1 MKIRAQLVLACFLL
15 SVLPLSVIV
24 VYSYESS
31 RRALE
36 AAYRREADART
47 KQMDRRLATIR
58 GDLQQRLAEVSSL
71 PMPNGASDHTPDVG
85 NILMTMGDAASL
97 VDSLEIQPVRI
108 AALPSMRT
116 IVREEIRNDPG
127 VNRNNAGVN
136 RNNASV
142 NRNAP
147 PGVDEPPAPPERPE
161 AIEQAEADEPPEADD
176 GDPAPRRAA
185 FAPGAPLPMVPMP
198 PPPMLPRFTM
208 TPEQRA
214 AINEIAT
221 LGSKI
226 GEAALTM
233 PAAERTALETKIQQL
248 QKGLN
253 ASLNVTQTQW
263 KQQFDAAQR
272 QREAYFAAREQ
283 QREAA
288 RHARDAAHA
297 GHEGRVPVVAHA
309 APSPAAAPH
318 VAATAATPA
327 PAAAG
332 AVIIK
337 RSLTDAEKQ
346 QLRAHQSSLLFG
358 QRFNFPLRK
367 EGAIV
372 GHISAQVSTPEVV
385 RRVLGGR
392 TDDNDEITFAIDR
405 DNNVYTRTPDDR
417 KTIDKAG
424 ITERVLKNRPLN
436 DVHDWIVVMS
446 RDPQSGLRV
455 GVARPVGDNL
465 EELRKTAGKNF
476 GYGIA
481 LIFVAMIGIVPIAN
495 HMTRD
500 VNLVTRGAER
510 IAQGDLMTR
519 LPVKSN
525 NEIGQLAAAFNRMA
539 QDLSL
544 QQQTIVEQE
553 RTRKEQE
560 IQQRILAI
568 EYERKSVDLED
579 ARRFQLSMLPK
590 SVPNHERYDI
600 AVFTLTA
607 AEVGGDYYD
616 FHVAENVGRTLQSDV
631 VAKSGNVGRTLQSDV
646 VAKSDV
652 TASRTGESDLR
663 EPTLGNGVLTVTIGD
678 ATGHGAKAGTMVTV
692 IKALFSGYAP
702 EVTPAQF
709 LRDAAEKVKR
719 MDLGRMAMA
728 LLLARFERERLTV
741 ASAGMLPAYVH
752 RQRNGKIEEV
762 ARGATPL
769 GTLGADYHDV
779 IIDLAAGDTVLFM
792 TDGFPELQ
800 DESGQQLGYSAAV
813 DHFATAAGG
822 ATADDVIASL
832 ASAAKQWNGDR
843 PPNDDVTFVVVR
855 AKGDSRA

>member
-24 VYSYESS
+24 VYSYRSS
-31 RRALE
+31 RSALE
-36 AAYRREADART
+36 SAYRKEADART
-47 KQMDRRLATIR
+47 RQMDRRLATIR
-58 GDLQQRLAEVSSL
+58 GDLQQRLAEVSAL
-71 PMPNGASDHTPDVG
+71 PMQAGATDRTPDVG

-97 VDSLEIQPVRI
+97 VDSLEIQPVREMVT
-108 AALPSMRT
+108 PQVR
-116 IVREEIRNDPG
+116 IVKREVHANP
-127 VNRNNAGVN
+127 
-136 RNNASV
+136 
-142 NRNAP
+142 NAP
-147 PGVDEPPAPPERPE
+147 PGVKQPPAPTPPP
-161 AIEQAEADEPPEADD
+161 QAEEAADADD
-176 GDPAPRRAA
+176 ESGTEAPDSPEPVVIAIPAPPKLPKFTMSPEQRAQINEISMLSA
-185 FAPGAPLPMVPMP
+185 KLGIGAQ
-198 PPPMLPRFTM
+198 TM
-208 TPEQRA
+208 TPE
-214 AINEIAT
+214 
-221 LGSKI
+221 
-226 GEAALTM
+226 
-233 PAAERTALETKIQQL
+233 ERTATEKRIQQL
-248 QKGLN
+248 QKDLS
-253 ASLNVTQTQW
+253 ASMRTTQSQW
-263 KQQFDAAQR
+263 KEQFDAAQKVREDYFDAR
-272 QREAYFAAREQ
+272 QQQRDAAQAARQ
-283 QREAA
+283 QAREAA
-288 RHARDAAHA
+288 KNQT
-297 GHEGRVPVVAHA
+297 
-309 APSPAAAPH
+309 AAAP
-318 VAATAATPA
+318 VAAVATTTE
-327 PAAAG
+327 G
-332 AVIIK
+332 VVIK
-337 RSLTDAEKQ
+337 RKLTDAEKQ
-346 QLRAHQSSLLFG
+346 HLRQVERQATLLFG
-358 QRFNFPLRK
+358 QKFNVPLRK
-367 EGAIV
+367 EGTIV

-385 RRVLGGR
+385 RRVLGVHS
-392 TDDNDEITFAIDR
+392 DDNDEITFAVDR
-405 DNNVYTRTPDDR
+405 DNNIYTRTPDDR
-417 KTIDKAG
+417 KTLDGAG
-424 ITERVLKNRPLN
+424 ITDRVLKNRPLN
-436 DVHDWIVVMS
+436 DIKEWIVVMS

-481 LIFVAMIGIVPIAN
+481 LIFVALIGIVPIAN

-560 IQQRILAI
+560 IQQRILEI
-568 EYERKSVDLED
+568 EYDRKSLDLEE

-590 SVPNHERYDI
+590 SVPAHDRYDV

-616 FHVAENVGRTLQSDV
+616 FHVA
-631 VAKSGNVGRTLQSDV
+631 
-646 VAKSDV
+646 
-652 TASRTGESDLR
+652 
-663 EPTLGNGVLTVTIGD
+663 PNGVLTATIGD

-692 IKALFSGYAP
+692 VKALFAGYTP
-702 EVTPAQF
+702 EVMPAQF

-728 LLLARFERERLTV
+728 LLLARFDRDRLTV

-752 RQRNGKIEEV
+752 RSRTKKIEEV

-779 IIDLAAGDTVLFM
+779 SIDLAAGDTVLFM

-800 DESGQQLGYSAAV
+800 NANGQQLGYAAAIDEFV
-813 DHFATAAGG
+813 AAANG

-832 ASAAKQWNGDR
+832 AAAAKRWNGER

-855 AKGDSRA
+855 AKSA

>member
-24 VYSYESS
+24 VYSYRSS
-31 RRALE
+31 RSALE
-36 AAYRREADART
+36 SAYRKEADART
-47 KQMDRRLATIR
+47 RQMDRRLTTIR
-58 GDLQQRLAEVSSL
+58 GDLQQRLAEVSAL
-71 PMPNGASDHTPDVG
+71 PMPAGASDHTPDVG

-97 VDSLEIQPVRI
+97 VDSLEIQPMRVAVP
-108 AALPSMRT
+108 AART
-116 IVREEIRNDPG
+116 IVQQEIRHAPRANP
-127 VNRNNAGVN
+127 
-136 RNNASV
+136 
-142 NRNAP
+142 NAP
-147 PGVDEPPAPPERPE
+147 PGVKLPPPPTSPRE
-161 AIEQAEADEPPEADD
+161 AAEAADVDDEADADVNVAPDAPEPPEPVVIAI
-176 GDPAPRRAA
+176 
-185 FAPGAPLPMVPMP
+185 P
-198 PPPMLPRFTM
+198 PPPKLPKFTM
-208 TPEQRA
+208 SPEQRA
-214 AINEIAT
+214 LINEIST
-221 LGSKI
+221 LGTKLGMS
-226 GEAALTM
+226 AQTM
-233 PAAERTALETKIQQL
+233 SPEERTAAEKRIQQL
-248 QKGLN
+248 QKDLN
-253 ASLNVTQTQW
+253 TSLQATQSQW
-263 KQQFDAAQR
+263 RGQFDAAQKE
-272 QREAYFAAREQ
+272 REQYFNARRQ

-288 RHARDAAHA
+288 EAKRMQERDAARRRA
-297 GHEGRVPVVAHA
+297 EAPAPVAVA
-309 APSPAAAPH
+309 APA
-318 VAATAATPA
+318 VATTTE
-327 PAAAG
+327 
-332 AVIIK
+332 AVVIK
-337 RSLTDAEKQ
+337 RKLTDAEKQ
-346 QLRAHQSSLLFG
+346 QLRDRERQATLIFG
-358 QRFNFPLRK
+358 QKFNFPLRK
-367 EGAIV
+367 EGTIV

-385 RRVLGGR
+385 RRVLGVHG
-392 TDDNDEITFAIDR
+392 DDADEITFAVDL

-417 KTIDKAG
+417 KTLDRAG
-424 ITERVLKNRPLN
+424 ITDRVLKNRPLT
-436 DVHDWIVVMS
+436 DIREWIVVMS

-481 LIFVAMIGIVPIAN
+481 MIFVALIGIVPIAN

-560 IQQRILAI
+560 IQQRILEL
-568 EYERKSVDLED
+568 EYDRKSLDLEE

-590 SVPNHERYDI
+590 SVPAHDRFDV

-616 FHVAENVGRTLQSDV
+616 FHVSPD
-631 VAKSGNVGRTLQSDV
+631 
-646 VAKSDV
+646 
-652 TASRTGESDLR
+652 
-663 EPTLGNGVLTVTIGD
+663 GVLTATVGD

-692 IKALFSGYAP
+692 VKALFSGYTP
-702 EVTPAQF
+702 EVMPAQF

-728 LLLARFERERLTV
+728 LLLARFDRNRLTV
-741 ASAGMLPAYVH
+741 ASAGMLPGYVH
-752 RQRNGKIEEV
+752 RARSGKIEEV

-779 IIDLAAGDTVLFM
+779 SIDLNAGDTVLFM

-800 DESGQQLGYSAAV
+800 NASGQQLGYAAAI
-813 DHFATAAGG
+813 DEFIAAAKG

-832 ASAAKQWNGDR
+832 AAAAKRWNGER

-855 AKGDSRA
+855 ARTA

>member
-24 VYSYESS
+24 VYSYRSS
-31 RRALE
+31 RSALE
-36 AAYRREADART
+36 SAYRKEADART
-47 KQMDRRLATIR
+47 RQMDRRLATIR
-58 GDLQQRLAEVSSL
+58 GDLQQRLSEVSAL
-71 PMPNGASDHTPDVG
+71 PMPEGASDHTPDVG

-97 VDSLEIQPVRI
+97 VDSLEIQPMRVAVP
-108 AALPSMRT
+108 AART
-116 IVREEIRNDPG
+116 IVQEIRHAARANP
-127 VNRNNAGVN
+127 
-136 RNNASV
+136 
-142 NRNAP
+142 NAP
-147 PGVDEPPAPPERPE
+147 PGVNQPPPPT
-161 AIEQAEADEPPEADD
+161 PPEADQAAD
-176 GDPAPRRAA
+176 ANGEADINVSDAPD
-185 FAPGAPLPMVPMP
+185 APDSPEPVVIAIP
-198 PPPMLPRFTM
+198 PPPKLPKFTM
-208 TPEQRA
+208 APEQRA
-214 AINEIAT
+214 LINEIST
-221 LGSKI
+221 LGTKLGMS
-226 GEAALTM
+226 ARTM
-233 PAAERTALETKIQQL
+233 SPEERTAAEKRIQQL
-248 QKGLN
+248 QKDLN
-253 ASLNVTQTQW
+253 ASLQATQSQW
-263 KQQFDAAQR
+263 RGQFDAAQKERDQYFTAR
-272 QREAYFAAREQ
+272 QQ

-288 RHARDAAHA
+288 LAARQHARDVERAQRAAPA
-297 GHEGRVPVVAHA
+297 PISVVA
-309 APSPAAAPH
+309 PA
-318 VAATAATPA
+318 VATTTE
-327 PAAAG
+327 G
-332 AVIIK
+332 VIIK
-337 RSLTDAEKQ
+337 RKLTDGEKE
-346 QLRAHQSSLLFG
+346 QLRAHERQATLIFG
-358 QRFNFPLRK
+358 QKFNFPLRK
-367 EGAIV
+367 EGTIV

-385 RRVLGGR
+385 RRVLGVHG
-392 TDDNDEITFAIDR
+392 DDADEITFAVDR

-417 KTIDKAG
+417 KTLDGAG
-424 ITERVLKNRPLN
+424 ITDRVLKNRPLN
-436 DVHDWIVVMS
+436 DIREWIVVMS

-481 LIFVAMIGIVPIAN
+481 LIFVALIGIVPIAN

-560 IQQRILAI
+560 IQQRILEL
-568 EYERKSVDLED
+568 EYDRKSLDLEE

-590 SVPNHERYDI
+590 SVPAHDRFDVS
-600 AVFTLTA
+600 VFTLTA

-616 FHVAENVGRTLQSDV
+616 FHVS
-631 VAKSGNVGRTLQSDV
+631 
-646 VAKSDV
+646 
-652 TASRTGESDLR
+652 
-663 EPTLGNGVLTVTIGD
+663 PNGVLTATVGD

-692 IKALFSGYAP
+692 VKALFSGYTP
-702 EVTPAQF
+702 EVMPAQF

-728 LLLARFERERLTV
+728 LLLARFDGSSLTV
-741 ASAGMLPAYVH
+741 ASAGMLPGYVH
-752 RQRNGKIEEV
+752 RVGSGKVEEV

-779 IIDLAAGDTVLFM
+779 SIDLAAGDTVLFM

-800 DESGQQLGYSAAV
+800 NASGQQLGYAAAI
-813 DHFATAAGG
+813 DEFIAAAKG
-822 ATADDVIASL
+822 ATADKVIASL
-832 ASAAKQWNGDR
+832 ADAAKRWNGER

-855 AKGDSRA
+855 AKTA

>member
-24 VYSYESS
+24 VYSYRSS
-31 RRALE
+31 RAALE
-36 AAYRREADART
+36 SAYRKEADART
-47 KQMDRRLATIR
+47 RQMDRRLATIR

-71 PMPNGASDHTPDVG
+71 PMPAGATDRTPDVG
-85 NILMTMGDAASL
+85 NILLTMGDAASL
-97 VDSLEIQPVRI
+97 VDSLEIRPMRVP
-108 AALPSMRT
+108 APAVRT
-116 IVREEIRNDPG
+116 IVQEAVRNA
-127 VNRNNAGVN
+127 VSA
-136 RNNASV
+136 

-147 PGVDEPPAPPERPE
+147 PGVAQPAPPAPP
-161 AIEQAEADEPPEADD
+161 QAAQVDENDD
-176 GDPAPRRAA
+176 SGDAESAVEEPAEPAPV
-185 FAPGAPLPMVPMP
+185 FIDLP
-198 PPPMLPRFTM
+198 PPPKLPKFTM

-214 AINEIAT
+214 QINEIST
-221 LGSKI
+221 LGSKL
-226 GEAALTM
+226 GSNWQAMSPE
-233 PAAERTALETKIQQL
+233 ERTATEKKIQQL
-248 QKGLN
+248 QKDLN
-253 ASLNVTQTQW
+253 ASMRMTQAQW
-263 KQQFDAAQR
+263 KEQFDAAEKIRNEYYNAR
-272 QREAYFAAREQ
+272 QQ

-288 RHARDAAHA
+288 MAERERAREAARARRDA
-297 GHEGRVPVVAHA
+297 GKKPQ
-309 APSPAAAPH
+309 
-318 VAATAATPA
+318 PA
-327 PAAAG
+327 PKAASVPLP
-332 AVIIK
+332 AVATTTEGVVVK
-337 RSLTDAEKQ
+337 RQLTEAEKQ
-346 QLRAHQSSLLFG
+346 ELKKHERQATLLFG
-358 QRFNFPLRK
+358 QRFNVPLRK
-367 EGAIV
+367 EGTIV

-385 RRVLGGR
+385 RRVLGTR
-392 TDDNDEITFAIDR
+392 SDENDEITFAVDR
-405 DNNVYTRTPDDR
+405 DNNVYTRNPDDR
-417 KTIDKAG
+417 RTLDSVG
-424 ITERVLKNRPLN
+424 ITDRVLKNRPLN
-436 DVHDWIVVMS
+436 DLKDWIIVMS

-481 LIFVAMIGIVPIAN
+481 LIFVALIGIVPIAN

-560 IQQRILAI
+560 IQQRILEI
-568 EYERKSVDLED
+568 EYDRKSLDLEE

-590 SVPNHERYDI
+590 SVPAHDRFDV

-616 FHVAENVGRTLQSDV
+616 FHVA
-631 VAKSGNVGRTLQSDV
+631 
-646 VAKSDV
+646 
-652 TASRTGESDLR
+652 
-663 EPTLGNGVLTVTIGD
+663 PNGVLTATIGD

-692 IKALFSGYAP
+692 VKALFSGYTP
-702 EVTPAQF
+702 EVMPAQF

-728 LLLARFERERLTV
+728 LLLARFDRDRLTV
-741 ASAGMLPAYVH
+741 ASAGMLPGYVH
-752 RQRNGKIEEV
+752 RSRSGKIEEV

-779 IIDLAAGDTVLFM
+779 SIDLNAGDTVLFM

-800 DESGQQLGYSAAV
+800 NASGQQLGYAAAI
-813 DHFATAAGG
+813 DEFIAAAKG

-832 ASAAKQWNGDR
+832 AAAAKRWNGER

-855 AKGDSRA
+855 ARAA

>member
-24 VYSYESS
+24 IYSYRSS
-31 RRALE
+31 RSALE
-36 AAYRREADART
+36 SAYRKEADART
-47 KQMDRRLATIR
+47 RQMDRRLATIR
-58 GDLQQRLAEVSSL
+58 GDLQQRLAEVSAL
-71 PMPNGASDHTPDVG
+71 PMPAGATDRTPDVG

-97 VDSLEIQPVRI
+97 VDSLEIQPMRVNP
-108 AALPSMRT
+108 APAVRT
-116 IVREEIRNDPG
+116 IVREAVRQAARP
-127 VNRNNAGVN
+127 
-136 RNNASV
+136 

-147 PGVDEPPAPPERPE
+147 PGVDEPAPPAPPP
-161 AIEQAEADEPPEADD
+161 QAAEADD
-176 GDPAPRRAA
+176 GDDESDANPNPAAEESDVQSPVVIAI
-185 FAPGAPLPMVPMP
+185 P
-198 PPPMLPRFTM
+198 PPPKLPKFTM
-208 TPEQRA
+208 SPEQRA
-214 AINEIAT
+214 QINEISM
-221 LGSKI
+221 LGTKLGTS
-226 GEAALTM
+226 AQTM
-233 PAAERTALETKIQQL
+233 SPEERTATEKRLQQL
-248 QKGLN
+248 QKDLG
-253 ASLNVTQTQW
+253 ASLRLTQSQW
-263 KQQFDAAQR
+263 KEQFDAAQK
-272 QREAYFAAREQ
+272 QREEFFNARQQ

-288 RHARDAAHA
+288 LAARQRTREIERAKRDAEKKEA
-297 GHEGRVPVVAHA
+297 E
-309 APSPAAAPH
+309 APH
-318 VAATAATPA
+318 ATPA
-327 PAAAG
+327 PVAVAAP
-332 AVIIK
+332 AVATTTEGVVIK
-337 RSLTDAEKQ
+337 RQLTDAEKQ
-346 QLRAHQSSLLFG
+346 QLRQRERQATLLFG
-358 QRFNFPLRK
+358 QKFNVPLRK
-367 EGAIV
+367 QGTIV
-372 GHISAQVSTPEVV
+372 GQISAQVSTPEVV
-385 RRVLGGR
+385 RRVLGVHG
-392 TDDNDEITFAIDR
+392 DDNDEITFAVDR
-405 DNNVYTRTPDDR
+405 DNNFYTRNPEDR
-417 KTIDKAG
+417 RQLDGLG
-424 ITERVLKNRPLN
+424 ITDRVLKNRPVN
-436 DVHDWIVVMS
+436 DVKDWIVVMS

-481 LIFVAMIGIVPIAN
+481 LIFVALIGIVPIAN

-560 IQQRILAI
+560 IQQRILEI
-568 EYERKSVDLED
+568 EYDRKSLDLED

-590 SVPNHERYDI
+590 SVPAHELFDV

-616 FHVAENVGRTLQSDV
+616 FHVA
-631 VAKSGNVGRTLQSDV
+631 
-646 VAKSDV
+646 
-652 TASRTGESDLR
+652 
-663 EPTLGNGVLTVTIGD
+663 PNGVLSATIGD

-692 IKALFSGYAP
+692 VKALFSGYTP

-728 LLLARFERERLTV
+728 LLLARFERNRLTV

-752 RQRNGKIEEV
+752 RARNGKIEEV

-779 IIDLAAGDTVLFM
+779 GIDLNAGDTVLFM

-800 DESGQQLGYSAAV
+800 NESGQQLGYAAAV
-813 DHFATAAGG
+813 DEFAAAAAG

-832 ASAAKQWNGDR
+832 AAAAKRWNGER

-855 AKGDSRA
+855 AKTA

>member
-24 VYSYESS
+24 VYSYRSS
-31 RRALE
+31 RSALE
-36 AAYRREADART
+36 SAYRKEADART
-47 KQMDRRLATIR
+47 RQMDRRLTTIR
-58 GDLQQRLAEVSSL
+58 GDLQQRLAEVSAL
-71 PMPNGASDHTPDVG
+71 PMPAGASDHTPDVG

-97 VDSLEIQPVRI
+97 VDSLEIQPMRVAVP
-108 AALPSMRT
+108 AART
-116 IVREEIRNDPG
+116 LVQQETRHAPRSNP
-127 VNRNNAGVN
+127 
-136 RNNASV
+136 
-142 NRNAP
+142 NAP
-147 PGVDEPPAPPERPE
+147 PGVK
-161 AIEQAEADEPPEADD
+161 
-176 GDPAPRRAA
+176 
-185 FAPGAPLPMVPMP
+185 LP
-198 PPPMLPRFTM
+198 PPPTPPRDAAEAADADDEVDAVVNVAPDAPDSPEPVVIAIPPPPKLPKFTM
-208 TPEQRA
+208 TPEQRVL
-214 AINEIAT
+214 INEIST
-221 LGSKI
+221 LGTKLGMS
-226 GEAALTM
+226 AQTM
-233 PAAERTALETKIQQL
+233 SPEERTAAEKRIQQL
-248 QKGLN
+248 QKDLN
-253 ASLNVTQTQW
+253 TSLQATQSQW
-263 KQQFDAAQR
+263 RGQFDAAQKEREQYFNAR
-272 QREAYFAAREQ
+272 QQ

-288 RHARDAAHA
+288 VAARRNAREVERARREA
-297 GHEGRVPVVAHA
+297 PAPVAVA
-309 APSPAAAPH
+309 APA
-318 VAATAATPA
+318 VATTTTE
-327 PAAAG
+327 G
-332 AVIIK
+332 VIIK
-337 RSLTDAEKQ
+337 RKLTDAEKE
-346 QLRAHQSSLLFG
+346 QLRQRERQATLIFG
-358 QRFNFPLRK
+358 QKFNVPLRK
-367 EGAIV
+367 EGNIV

-385 RRVLGGR
+385 RRVLGVHG
-392 TDDNDEITFAIDR
+392 DDADEITFAVDR
-405 DNNVYTRTPDDR
+405 DNNVYTRNPDDR
-417 KTIDKAG
+417 KTLDRTG
-424 ITERVLKNRPLN
+424 ITDRVLKNRPLT
-436 DVHDWIVVMS
+436 DIREWIVVMS

-481 LIFVAMIGIVPIAN
+481 MIFVALIGIVPIAN

-560 IQQRILAI
+560 IQQRILEI
-568 EYERKSVDLED
+568 EYDRKSLDLEE

-590 SVPNHERYDI
+590 SVPAHDRFDV

-616 FHVAENVGRTLQSDV
+616 FHVS
-631 VAKSGNVGRTLQSDV
+631 
-646 VAKSDV
+646 
-652 TASRTGESDLR
+652 
-663 EPTLGNGVLTVTIGD
+663 PNGVLTATVGD

-692 IKALFSGYAP
+692 VKALFSGYTP
-702 EVTPAQF
+702 EVMPAQF

-728 LLLARFERERLTV
+728 LLLARFDRNRLTV
-741 ASAGMLPAYVH
+741 ASAGMLPGYVH
-752 RQRNGKIEEV
+752 RARSGKIEEV

-779 IIDLAAGDTVLFM
+779 SIDLATGDTVLFM

-800 DESGQQLGYSAAV
+800 NANGQQLGYAAAI
-813 DHFATAAGG
+813 DEFIAAAKG

-832 ASAAKQWNGDR
+832 AAAAKRWNGER

-855 AKGDSRA
+855 AKIA

>member
-1 MKIRAQLVLACFLL
+1 MKIRAQLALACFLL

-47 KQMDRRLATIR
+47 KQMDRRLAAIR

-71 PMPNGASDHTPDVG
+71 PMPNGASESTPDVG

-108 AALPSMRT
+108 AALPMRT
-116 IVREEIRNDPG
+116 IVRDEIRNDPG
-127 VNRNNAGVN
+127 VNRNNP
-136 RNNASV
+136 SV

-161 AIEQAEADEPPEADD
+161 AVERAEADEAPEADE
-176 GDPAPRRAA
+176 GDPAPGTAA
-185 FAPGAPLPMVPMP
+185 FAPGGPQAMMIPMP

-221 LGSKI
+221 LGAKM

-233 PAAERTALETKIQQL
+233 TPAERTALETKIQQL
-248 QKGLN
+248 QKSLN

-272 QREAYFAAREQ
+272 QREAYFAAREH

-288 RHARDAAHA
+288 RQARDAARA
-297 GHEGRVPVVAHA
+297 SREGRVPVVAHA
-309 APSPAAAPH
+309 TPSPAAMAAPH

-332 AVIIK
+332 AVFIK

-346 QLRAHQSSLLFG
+346 ELRAHQPSLLFR
-358 QRFNFPLRK
+358 QKFNFPLRK

-417 KTIDKAG
+417 KTIDRAG
-424 ITERVLKNRPLN
+424 ITERVLKNHPLN

-539 QDLSL
+539 QDLSF

-560 IQQRILAI
+560 IQQRILAL

-590 SVPNHERYDI
+590 SVPIHERYDV

-616 FHVAENVGRTLQSDV
+616 FHVAENGVM
-631 VAKSGNVGRTLQSDV
+631 
-646 VAKSDV
+646 
-652 TASRTGESDLR
+652 TA
-663 EPTLGNGVLTVTIGD
+663 TIGD

-692 IKALFSGYAP
+692 IKALFSGYVP

-752 RQRNGKIEEV
+752 RARNGKIEEV

-800 DESGQQLGYSAAV
+800 NESGQQLGYGAAV
-813 DHFATAAGG
+813 DHFATAASG

-832 ASAAKQWNGDR
+832 AAAAKQWNGDR

-855 AKGDSRA
+855 AKCVS

>member
-36 AAYRREADART
+36 AASRREADART
-47 KQMDRRLATIR
+47 RQMDRRLATIR
-58 GDLQQRLAEVSSL
+58 GDLQQRLAEVSAL
-71 PMPNGASDHTPDVG
+71 PMPNGATDRTPDVG

-97 VDSLEIQPVRI
+97 VDSLEIQPMRVVAI
-108 AALPSMRT
+108 PAVRT
-116 IVREEIRNDPG
+116 IARQEVHHAPVE
-127 VNRNNAGVN
+127 
-136 RNNASV
+136 SH
-142 NRNAP
+142 NAP
-147 PGVDEPPAPPERPE
+147 PGVEEPPL
-161 AIEQAEADEPPEADD
+161 PPEAPVAAAAYEADPNPNPGPSD
-176 GDPAPRRAA
+176 GPEPMASDMPSPPKLPKFTMAPEQRETINGIATLSSKL
-185 FAPGAPLPMVPMP
+185 GANWQS
-198 PPPMLPRFTM
+198 M
-208 TPEQRA
+208 TPEERA
-214 AINEIAT
+214 AT
-221 LGSKI
+221 DK
-226 GEAALTM
+226 
-233 PAAERTALETKIQQL
+233 RIQQL
-248 QKGLN
+248 QQDLN
-253 ASLNVTQTQW
+253 ASLKVAQSQW
-263 KQQFDAAQR
+263 KEQFDAAQK
-272 QREAYFAAREQ
+272 QREEYFKARQQ
-283 QREAA
+283 QREMFADA
-288 RHARDAAHA
+288 RRHARDAEMASRD
-297 GHEGRVPVVAHA
+297 GRRRLPVVVHA
-309 APSPAAAPH
+309 TPVSALAPAVVATPQAAA
-318 VAATAATPA
+318 AATPRTA
-327 PAAAG
+327 TVAEVATITRAA
-332 AVIIK
+332 
-337 RSLTDAEKQ
+337 TDAEKSEVGARVRQ
-346 QLRAHQSSLLFG
+346 ASTLFG
-358 QRFNFPLRK
+358 QKFNFPLRK
-367 EGAIV
+367 QGEIV
-372 GHISAQVSTPEVV
+372 GHISAQVSTQEVV
-385 RRVLGGR
+385 RRVLGVR
-392 TDDNDEITFAIDR
+392 SDDGDEITFAVDR
-405 DNNVYTRTPDDR
+405 DNNVYTRSPDDR
-417 KTIDKAG
+417 KTLDGLG
-424 ITERVLKNRPLN
+424 ITDRVLTNRPVN

-465 EELRKTAGKNF
+465 EELRKTSAKNF

-481 LIFVAMIGIVPIAN
+481 LIFVALIGIVPIAN

-560 IQQRILAI
+560 IQQRLLAI
-568 EYERKSVDLED
+568 EYERKSVELED

-590 SVPNHERYDI
+590 SVPAHDRYDV

-616 FHVAENVGRTLQSDV
+616 FHVARNDV
-631 VAKSGNVGRTLQSDV
+631 M
-646 VAKSDV
+646 
-652 TASRTGESDLR
+652 
-663 EPTLGNGVLTVTIGD
+663 TVTIGD

-692 IKALFSGYAP
+692 IKALFAGYTP
-702 EVTPAQF
+702 DDVTPAQF

-728 LLLARFERERLTV
+728 LLLARFERKQLTV

-752 RQRNGKIEEV
+752 RRRDGAIEEV

-779 IIDLAAGDTVLFM
+779 VIDLADGDTVLFM

-800 DESGQQLGYSAAV
+800 NAAGQQLGYGAAV
-813 DHFATAAGG
+813 DQFAAAAAG

-832 ASAAKQWNGDR
+832 AAAAKNWNGER

-855 AKGDSRA
+855 AKSA

>member
-47 KQMDRRLATIR
+47 RQMDKRLATIR
-58 GDLQQRLAEVSSL
+58 GDLQQRLAEVSAL
-71 PMPNGASDHTPDVG
+71 PMEGGGGDRTPDVG

-97 VDSLEIQPVRI
+97 VDSLEIRPMRTAEAPQV
-108 AALPSMRT
+108 RT
-116 IVREEIRNDPG
+116 IVREEVRHAM
-127 VNRNNAGVN
+127 NAAP
-136 RNNASV
+136 RPSA

-147 PGVDEPPAPPERPE
+147 PGVEEPPPPPVP
-161 AIEQAEADEPPEADD
+161 AASVVDSQAEAAADAADAADE
-176 GDPAPRRAA
+176 A
-185 FAPGAPLPMVPMP
+185 FSNPGSPSGPSETPQAMGIAVP
-198 PPPMLPRFTM
+198 PPPRLPKFM
-208 TPEQRA
+208 MSPEQRVL
-214 AINEIAT
+214 INEIST
-221 LGSKI
+221 LGSKL
-226 GEAALTM
+226 GENFQTM
-233 PAAERTALETKIQQL
+233 PPAERTAMEARIQIL
-248 QKGLN
+248 QKTLN
-253 ASLNVTQTQW
+253 ASLKESQNQW
-263 KQQFDAAQR
+263 KQQYDAVQK
-272 QREAYFAAREQ
+272 QREAFFAARQ
-283 QREAA
+283 QERVAA
-288 RHARDAAHA
+288 ADARRRARDAERGNH
-297 GHEGRVPVVAHA
+297 
-309 APSPAAAPH
+309 PA
-318 VAATAATPA
+318 VAAPA
-327 PAAAG
+327 PAAP
-332 AVIIK
+332 AVSPAPQVASAAPAPVVIK
-337 RSLTDAEKQ
+337 RQLTDAEKQ
-346 QLRAHQSSLLFG
+346 QIRAHEHEASLIFG
-358 QRFNFPLRK
+358 QKFNFPLRK
-367 EGAIV
+367 QGTIV

-385 RRVLGGR
+385 RRVLGAR
-392 TDDNDEITFAIDR
+392 NDDGDEITFAVDR
-405 DNNVYTRTPDDR
+405 DNNVYTRSPADR
-417 KTIDKAG
+417 KTIDNAG
-424 ITERVLKNRPLN
+424 ITDRVVKNRPLN
-436 DVHDWIVVMS
+436 DVREWIVVMS

-481 LIFVAMIGIVPIAN
+481 LIFVALIGIVPIAN

-560 IQQRILAI
+560 IQQRVLEL

-590 SVPNHERYDI
+590 SVPVHDFYDV

-616 FHVAENVGRTLQSDV
+616 FHVAGDAGGANAGGANVGRTLQSDI
-631 VAKSGNVGRTLQSDV
+631 ASNPRTELDEDNTS
-646 VAKSDV
+646 
-652 TASRTGESDLR
+652 SRTGESDLH
-663 EPTLGNGVLTVTIGD
+663 EPNRRDGVMTVTIGD

-692 IKALFSGYAP
+692 IKALFSGYVP
-702 EVTPAQF
+702 EVSPAQF

-728 LLLARFERERLTV
+728 LLLARFERSRLTV

-752 RQRNGKIEEV
+752 RAESGIIEEV

-769 GTLGADYHDV
+769 GTLGTDYDDV
-779 IIDLAAGDTVLFM
+779 VIDIAAGDTILFM

-800 DESGQQLGYSAAV
+800 NESGQQLGYAAAV
-813 DHFATAAGG
+813 EHFAAAARGT
-822 ATADDVIASL
+822 TADDVIASL
-832 ASAAKQWNGDR
+832 ANAAKQWNGDR

-855 AKGDSRA
+855 AKG